1 ESLAALARDWR
12 RGLDGL
18 TGSEAAALISAN
30 ARLRARHPLRA
41 VLTGQG
47 AALTEQLTALEQGQ
61 PAPGILRGEAA
72 ERAGKTAFVFCGNGA
87 QWAGMGLAFYEGDPA
102 YRAGFDKV
110 SKAFKPMLGRS
121 LTKLMRDEDLGEEL
135 DHGLVGQPL
144 LLALQIALVE
154 ALAAKGLRPDAVAG
168 HSVGEVAAA
177 WTAGCLNL
185 KDACRLIHARA
196 SAMEALRGEGGMAA
210 VLAGAET
217 AETALAE
224 MGLTGL
230 DVAGDNSPRS
240 STVSGPAEAVAAFV
254 AEAKARRLAARQ
266 IPVTY
271 PYHGPA
277 LERVRTPLLA
287 GLVGLKPKAG
297 SLPFFSATTGGLV
310 AGTSLDAA

>member
-1 ESLAALARDWR
+1 MGDPIEARAIGEVIGQGRAEPLPIGSAKTTVGHLEAASGLVGLLKAQLVLEHGVIPASLHFETPNPDIDFEGLNIRVAAEETRIDDLVAGPRLAGVNSFGFGGANAHAVLRQPPAEEPPKVATAAAPPPLLLTAKSAESLAALARDWR

-168 HSVGEVAAA
+168 HSVGE
-177 WTAGCLNL
+177 
-185 KDACRLIHARA
+185 
-196 SAMEALRGEGGMAA
+196 
-210 VLAGAET
+210 
-217 AETALAE
+217 
-224 MGLTGL
+224 
-230 DVAGDNSPRS
+230 
-240 STVSGPAEAVAAFV
+240 
-254 AEAKARRLAARQ
+254 
-266 IPVTY
+266 
-271 PYHGPA
+271 
-277 LERVRTPLLA
+277 
-287 GLVGLKPKAG
+287 
-297 SLPFFSATTGGLV
+297 
-310 AGTSLDAA
+310 